1 VEAGI
6 IKLDNYI
13 IYDIISACLGGHNIP
28 KEEQA
33 MNYKDYKKAALAGN
47 PELRK
52 EYEALAPQ
60 YYIIDAVIAARI
72 EQQLTQAELAKRADT
87 KQSNISRFESGNYNP
102 SVEFLQKIAGAL
114 DKQLEI
120 TLR

>member
-1 VEAGI
+1 MT
-6 IKLDNYI
+6 Y
-13 IYDIISACLGGHNIP
+13 
-28 KEEQA
+28 KE
-33 MNYKDYKKAALAGN
+33 YKKAALAGN
-47 PELRK
+47 AELRK

-60 YYIIDAVIAARI
+60 YNIIDAVIAARM
-72 EQQLTQAELAKRADT
+72 EKQMTQADLAERADT

-114 DKQLEI
+114 DKHLEI

>member
-1 VEAGI
+1 
-6 IKLDNYI
+6 
-13 IYDIISACLGGHNIP
+13 
-28 KEEQA
+28 
-33 MNYKDYKKAALAGN
+33 MNYKEYKKTVLVKN

-60 YYIIDAVIAARI
+60 YEIIDAVISARI
-72 EQQLTQAELAKRADT
+72 EKQMTQADLAERADT

-114 DKQLEI
+114 DKHLEI

>member
-1 VEAGI
+1 MT
-6 IKLDNYI
+6 Y
-13 IYDIISACLGGHNIP
+13 
-28 KEEQA
+28 KE
-33 MNYKDYKKAALAGN
+33 YKEAALAGN

-60 YYIIDAVIAARI
+60 YEIIKAVIAARI
-72 EQQLTQAELAKRADT
+72 EKQMTQADLAEHADT

-102 SVEFLQKIAGAL
+102 SVDFLQKIAVAL

>member
-1 VEAGI
+1 MT
-6 IKLDNYI
+6 Y
-13 IYDIISACLGGHNIP
+13 
-28 KEEQA
+28 KE
-33 MNYKDYKKAALAGN
+33 YKKATLAGN

-60 YYIIDAVIAARI
+60 YYLIDAVIAARM
-72 EQQLTQAELAKRADT
+72 EKHMTQAELAERADT
-87 KQSNISRFESGNYNP
+87 KQSSICRFESGNYNP

-120 TLR
+120 TLK

>member
-1 VEAGI
+1 MT
-6 IKLDNYI
+6 Y
-13 IYDIISACLGGHNIP
+13 
-28 KEEQA
+28 KE
-33 MNYKDYKKAALAGN
+33 YKKAALAGN
-47 PELRK
+47 SELRK

-60 YYIIDAVIAARI
+60 YEIIDAVIAARM
-72 EQQLTQAELAKRADT
+72 EKHMTQADLAERADT

>member
-1 VEAGI
+1 
-6 IKLDNYI
+6 
-13 IYDIISACLGGHNIP
+13 
-28 KEEQA
+28 
-33 MNYKDYKKAALAGN
+33 MNYREYKKAALADN

-60 YYIIDAVIAARI
+60 YEIIDAVIAARI
-72 EQQLTQAELAKRADT
+72 DKQMTQADLAERADT

-102 SVEFLQKIAGAL
+102 SVDFLQKIAGAL
-114 DKQLEI
+114 EKRLEI

>member
-1 VEAGI
+1 
-6 IKLDNYI
+6 
-13 IYDIISACLGGHNIP
+13 
-28 KEEQA
+28 
-33 MNYKDYKKAALAGN
+33 MNYKEYKEAALAEN
-47 PELRK
+47 IELRK

-60 YYIIDAVIAARI
+60 YELIKAVIAARV
-72 EQQLTQAELAKRADT
+72 EKQMTQAELAERAST

>member
-1 VEAGI
+1 MT
-6 IKLDNYI
+6 Y
-13 IYDIISACLGGHNIP
+13 
-28 KEEQA
+28 KE
-33 MNYKDYKKAALAGN
+33 YKKAVLDEN
-47 PELRK
+47 SELRK

-60 YYIIDAVIAARI
+60 YEIIDAVIAARM
-72 EQQLTQAELAKRADT
+72 EKQMTQAELAERANT

-102 SVEFLQKIAGAL
+102 SMEFLQKIAEAL

>member
-1 VEAGI
+1 MT
-6 IKLDNYI
+6 Y
-13 IYDIISACLGGHNIP
+13 
-28 KEEQA
+28 KE
-33 MNYKDYKKAALAGN
+33 YKKAALADS

-52 EYEALAPQ
+52 AYEALAPQ
-60 YYIIDAVIAARI
+60 YEIIDAVIAARI
-72 EQQLTQAELAKRADT
+72 EKQMTQAELAERADT

-102 SVEFLQKIAGAL
+102 SVEFLQKLAGAL

>member
-1 VEAGI
+1 MT
-6 IKLDNYI
+6 Y
-13 IYDIISACLGGHNIP
+13 
-28 KEEQA
+28 KE
-33 MNYKDYKKAALAGN
+33 YKKAALAEDA
-47 PELRK
+47 ELRK

-60 YYIIDAVIAARI
+60 YNIIDAVIAARI
-72 EQQLTQAELAKRADT
+72 EKQMTQAELAERADT

-120 TLR
+120 TLK

>member
-1 VEAGI
+1 
-6 IKLDNYI
+6 
-13 IYDIISACLGGHNIP
+13 
-28 KEEQA
+28 
-33 MNYKDYKKAALAGN
+33 MNYNEYKEAALAGN
-47 PELRK
+47 PLLRK

-60 YYIIDAVIAARI
+60 YEIIDAVIAARI
-72 EQQLTQAELAKRADT
+72 EKQMTQADLAERADT

-114 DKQLEI
+114 GKQLEI